1 MEFLPAYESSSPKGS
16 YMPVSELVRKELDI
30 AAQAAVNKLGTDLV
44 AIDLSDQSLLS
55 EAFLIVSGNNPKQV
69 EAIADEIEEKL
80 KDINEKPVRRENG
93 EEWIL
98 IDYSDLVVHIQS
110 ENLRRYYMLD
120 RLWNDCPT
128 IPLHIDETR

>member
-1 MEFLPAYESSSPKGS
+1 
-16 YMPVSELVRKELDI
+16 MPVSELVRKELDV
-30 AAQAAVNKLGTDLV
+30 AAQAAVNKLGTNLV
-44 AIDLSDQSLLS
+44 AIDLTGQSLLS
-55 EAFLIVSGNNPKQV
+55 EAFLIVSGQNPKQV

-80 KDINEKPVRRENG
+80 KQIDEKPVRRENG

-98 IDYSDLVVHIQS
+98 IDYSDVVIHVQS

-128 IPLHIDETR
+128 IPLHVDESR

>member
-1 MEFLPAYESSSPKGS
+1 
-16 YMPVSELVRKELDI
+16 MPVSDLVREELDV
-30 AAQAAVNKLGTDLV
+30 AAQAAVNKLGTNLV
-44 AIDLSDQSLLS
+44 AIDLTGQSLLS
-55 EAFLIVSGNNPKQV
+55 EAFLIVSGQNPKQV

-80 KDINEKPVRRENG
+80 KQIDEKPIRRENG

-98 IDYSDLVVHIQS
+98 IDYSDVVIHVQS

-128 IPLHIDETR
+128 IPLHVDESR